1 MRRGTELSTYNRA
14 VAFSKQ
20 VDGEALTKSALAAL
34 AQNEAQ
40 MLYLFSR
47 WAGATDV
54 GYTMH
59 GCKKRGDAFKLPTRE
74 QVDFALRFMK

>member
-1 MRRGTELSTYNRA
+1 MSCYNRA
-14 VAFSKQ
+14 LAFTDMGDVNKL
-20 VDGEALTKSALAAL
+20 EASALVAL
-34 AQNEAQ
+34 ASNELQ
-40 MLYLFSR
+40 MIYLFTR